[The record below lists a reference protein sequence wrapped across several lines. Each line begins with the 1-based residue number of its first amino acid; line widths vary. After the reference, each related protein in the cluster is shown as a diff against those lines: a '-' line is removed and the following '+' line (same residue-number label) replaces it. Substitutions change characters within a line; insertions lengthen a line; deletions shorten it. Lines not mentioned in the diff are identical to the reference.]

1 MATKIGANLQ
11 LDGEKEFKAAL
22 KETNDSLKVLGSEL
36 KLVSAEYDQND
47 KSLEAL
53 TKRQDVLS
61 RTYQEQEDKVKLLQD
76 RLTEAAQAFGEADSR
91 TKALQIQLNNA
102 NAEMVKT
109 QKELEGVTADL
120 KTAEKGEDDA
130 GDAAE
135 EAGKQAKDSGE
146 KAREGGK
153 GWEALGDICTGVGAA
168 MAAAAAAAG
177 AAIVAAGKALVD
189 FTVEGAAYADTINTL
204 SATTGLSTEKLQE
217 LQYAAEL
224 VDVSV
229 DTITGSMTKNLQSMN
244 KAAKGNKDA
253 AAAYE
258 KLGVAVTDANGK
270 LRDDETVY
278 WELIEALGQ
287 VEDETERDS
296 LAMQVL
302 GKSAKDLNPLIEA
315 GSDTMQALAVQAHNA
330 GYVMSEDALYSF
342 QDFDDQLRKLD
353 VGATAAKNAL
363 GTILLPVLTD
373 LAGDGVDLLGQ
384 FTNGILDANGDLSKM
399 GEVIGEVLPQVLDL
413 ILDYVPEL
421 IDLAGTLV
429 TSLATAL
436 TEGDNLKKIMEA
448 ASTLF
453 EELLQSILGLLPELL
468 PVAVETILTLSKDLL
483 APENIKMMIDSGIE
497 LLLTLI
503 DGLSETLP
511 ELIPLA
517 VDAVLTLAD
526 ALTRPDNLVKMI
538 ESALKLILAVAS
550 GLIKALPELLAKA
563 PEIVFQLGESIIKA
577 APTLIQA
584 ALELILQ
591 LASALGSFFYKV
603 TEKGREI
610 VDSIK
615 DGFMEKVENA
625 RQWGKDMIQNFV
637 DGITAKWNDLKS
649 SVSNVAQ
656 TVKNLLGFSEPK
668 EGPLSDFH
676 TFAPDMMDLFIK
688 GIKDN
693 TGKLRAQLEQSFDIQ
708 DQLTLPASAVR
719 APSAGYVSDSNTA
732 PAANVTIP
740 LTLDGQVLTTVIA
753 QIQWVQGQAY
763 VRNLGRA

>member
-11 LDGEKEFKAAL
+11 LEGEKEFKAAL

-36 KLVSAEYDQND
+36 KLVSAEYDKED
-47 KSLEAL
+47 KSIEAL
-53 TKRQDVLS
+53 AKRQDVLS
-61 RTYQEQEDKVKLLQD
+61 RTYQEQQDKVKLLQQ
-76 RLTEAAQAFGEADSR
+76 RLAEAAQAFGEADSR
-91 TKALQIQLNNA
+91 TKALQVQLNNA

-120 KTAEKGEDDA
+120 KTAEKGEDAA
-130 GDAAE
+130 GAAAE
-135 EAGKQAKDSGE
+135 EAGKQAKESGE
-146 KAREGGK
+146 KAKDGGK
-153 GWEALGDICTGVGAA
+153 GWEALGDICKGVAAA
-168 MAAAAAAAG
+168 MAAAAAATG
-177 AAIVAAGKALVD
+177 AALVAAGKALVD
-189 FTVEGAAYADTINTL
+189 FSVDAAAYADNINSM
-204 SATTGLSTEKLQE
+204 SAVTGLSTEKLQE

-229 DTITGSMTKNLQSMN
+229 DTISGSMTKNLASMN
-244 KAAKGNKDA
+244 KAVKGNADA
-253 AAAYE
+253 VAAYE
-258 KLGVAVTDANGK
+258 RLGVAVADTDGK
-270 LRDDETVY
+270 LRDDENVY
-278 WELIEALGQ
+278 WELIEALGKI
-287 VEDETERDS
+287 EDETERDS
-296 LAMQVL
+296 LAMTLL

-315 GSDTMQALAVQAHNA
+315 GADKMAELADKAHAA
-330 GYVMSEDALYSF
+330 GYVMSEDALQSF
-342 QDFDDQLRKLD
+342 QAFDDQLKELD

-363 GTILLPVLTD
+363 GTILLPTLTQ

-384 FTNGILDANGDLSKM
+384 FTNGILDADGDLSKM
-399 GEVIGEVLPQVLDL
+399 AEVVGEVLPQVLDL
-413 ILDYVPEL
+413 ILGYVPEL
-421 IDLAGTLV
+421 IELAGTLV
-429 TSLATAL
+429 TSLAKAL

-448 ASTLF
+448 ASALF
-453 EELLQSILGLLPELL
+453 TELLQSILGLLPELL

-503 DGLSETLP
+503 DGLSKTLP

-517 VDAVLTLAD
+517 VNAVLTLAD
-526 ALTRPDNLVKMI
+526 ALTDPDNLVKMI
-538 ESALKLILAVAS
+538 KSALKLILAVAE

-577 APTLIQA
+577 APTLIKA
-584 ALELILQ
+584 ALELISALAEA
-591 LASALGSFFYKV
+591 LASFFFKV

-656 TVKNLLGFSEPK
+656 TVKDLLGFSEPK

-693 TGKLRAQLEQSFDIQ
+693 TGKLRSQLAESFDFQ
-708 DQLTLPASAVR
+708 DQLTLPEAALRSPA
-719 APSAGYVSDSNTA
+719 AGVSESNTGA
-732 PAANVTIP
+732 AANVTIP
-740 LTLDGQVLTTVIA
+740 LTIDGQVLTTVIA

-763 VRNLGRA
+763 VRNLGTAM